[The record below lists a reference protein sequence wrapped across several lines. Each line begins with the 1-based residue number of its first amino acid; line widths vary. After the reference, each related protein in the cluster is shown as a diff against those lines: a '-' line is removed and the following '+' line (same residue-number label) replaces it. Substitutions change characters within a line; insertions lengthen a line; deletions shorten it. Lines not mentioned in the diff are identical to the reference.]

1 MIKSL
6 ISKSLPL
13 VMAVMLCTILCQAQ
27 KTEYNY
33 STGNV
38 EGRNHVGGLI
48 GGCMQGEGTISN
60 SYARG
65 NVIGS
70 EYAGG
75 LIGSSSVT
83 ISHTYSTGSV
93 SGSDQAGGLAG
104 SNTGTITGSYWNTQT
119 SGQATSAGGIGQN
132 TAAMTHPY
140 GTSAFVGWDFTSIWA
155 ADISPPK
162 NNGYPY
168 LRHSPVYE
176 LALRVY
182 PQGAGTVNGAGVYRS
197 TEQVIISAT
206 AQNDYAF
213 TGWSQDGNI
222 IHTAPS
228 QTISLSSNTTMTAVF
243 SKQTTSI
250 PSSPDPLSQIMIYPN
265 PAKDN
270 LVVET
275 SGSADI
281 LLSVA
286 IINLLGQTLLF
297 QPANDPDRIRVYMNI
312 SGLAPG
318 TYLVM
323 ARFQNSF
330 GVEKLIV
337 R

>member
-1 MIKSL
+1 MKSL

-13 VMAVMLCTILCQAQ
+13 FIVAMLFTIHCKAQ
-27 KTEYNY
+27 KIEYNY
-33 STGNV
+33 ATGNV
-38 EGRNHVGGLI
+38 IGRNHVGGLI
-48 GGCMQGEGTISN
+48 GGSMPGEATVSN

-65 NVIGS
+65 NIIAS

-75 LIGSSSVT
+75 LIGSNAIT

-104 SNTGTITGSYWNTQT
+104 SNAGTITGSYWNTQT
-119 SGQATSAGGIGQN
+119 SGQATSAGGTGQN

-140 GTSAFVGWDFTSIWA
+140 GVSAFVGWDFTSIWA

-168 LRHSPVYE
+168 LRHAPVYE

-182 PQGAGTVNGAGVYRS
+182 PQGAGTVSGAGIYRS
-197 TEQVIISAT
+197 TEQAIISAT
-206 AQNDYAF
+206 PQNNF
-213 TGWSQDGNI
+213 VFIGWSRDGDI
-222 IHTAPS
+222 IHTSPN
-228 QTISLSSNTTMTAVF
+228 QTISLSTNTAMTAVF
-243 SKQTTSI
+243 SKQSTYI

-281 LLSVA
+281 LLSVS

-297 QPANDPDRIRVYMNI
+297 QPANDPDRIRVNMNI

-323 ARFQNSF
+323 ARFKYSY